1 VGWRAEAG
9 TAAPP
14 AAEPRLSVAVRP
26 ARDATEVEAA
36 MDLRVRVFIGEQ
48 GVDASEEM
56 DELDEVSLQI
66 VGLDDTG
73 VIATCRLRDLGD
85 GEWKLERMAVDRRL
99 RRLGVGARLLE
110 GAEREARERGAEQM
124 VLHAQRRAEA
134 FYASQGYAAEGDT
147 FLEAEIEHVRM
158 RKALDG

>member
-1 VGWRAEAG
+1 VG
-9 TAAPP
+9 TAARP
-14 AAEPRLSVAVRP
+14 AAEPRLSADCRLSVTVRP
-26 ARDATEVEAA
+26 ARDAAEVQAA
-36 MDLRVRVFIGEQ
+36 MDLRVRVFIDEQ

-99 RRLGVGARLLE
+99 RRLGVGARLLD
-110 GAEREARERGAEQM
+110 GAEREARDRGATEM

-134 FYASQGYAAEGDT
+134 FYAGRGYDAEGDT